1 MTRHTFASLKRR
13 LVSAGFKKDF
23 IQHAILPD
31 WWDDDC
37 GQDQSLLP
45 DIDIRVAR
53 FLGLDL
59 SVVRDPTA
67 SLSIPLQSGA
77 RLRRVRDINADRLS
91 PAIHAA
97 IQIAGAVTRCMS
109 PASSKPSEIPVDGLT
124 WRTQIKRDNDSVSL
138 QDILG
143 DLWGRSIPVVP
154 LDVLPT
160 PSFQGLACIVHDR
173 PIILLG
179 HKHDE
184 PGRIAFVIAH
194 EVGHISSR
202 DCTPD
207 HPVVDEEGQIIDNS
221 EMEKL
226 ADQYAT
232 SLLVGEH
239 SFPTLKGK
247 DYRQLAQSAAD
258 FEGETGVDA
267 SMIIY
272 AWASR
277 TSNYAQASMATKAL
291 YRASGAR
298 RQLRNH
304 FESNVNIR
312 EASETDRALLRCV
325 YGIHERNADSD

>member
-13 LVSAGFKKDF
+13 LASAGFKKDF

-53 FLGLDL
+53 FLGLEL

-67 SLSIPLQSGA
+67 SLSLPLQSGA
-77 RLRRVRDINADRLS
+77 RLRRVRDINAVRLS

-97 IQIAGAVTRCMS
+97 IQIAGAVTRSMS

-124 WRTQIKRDNDSVSL
+124 WRTQIKHDNDSVSL

-143 DLWGRSIPVVP
+143 DLWRRSIPVVP

-160 PSFQGLACIVHDR
+160 PSFQGLACIVHGR
-173 PIILLG
+173 PTILLG
-179 HKHDE
+179 HKYDE
-184 PGRIAFVIAH
+184 PGRIAFVVAH
-194 EVGHISSR
+194 EVGHISSG

-207 HPVVDEEGQIIDNS
+207 HPVVDEEGQIIDDS

-226 ADQYAT
+226 ADQFAT

-239 SFPTLKGK
+239 SLPTLEGK

-258 FEGETGVDA
+258 LEGETGVDA

-291 YRASGAR
+291 FRASGAR

-312 EASETDRALLRCV
+312 DASETDRALLRCV
-325 YGIHERNADSD
+325 YRIHERDADSD